1 MKAVVSSTHD
11 DKYMYFLPIV
21 TWLWNKLG
29 VDVICFMPY
38 LKDGTMWYNPD
49 KAQREKYSL
58 IIDTLDELNIELEAA
73 PFLAPEHKQATYAQ
87 CARLYAACLDLPED
101 EILIIGDID
110 MGMFH
115 VPSYMGG
122 FTIFGSDLVPDK
134 QYPMCF
140 ISASVKDWKA
150 AFCGNKTYQECL
162 DELLGHIET
171 LHFRG
176 NYWGKDQ
183 ETAYSVISNLKGIP
197 NLIPR
202 TNGQNPFSTLRYDRD
217 DAYLLDRL
225 SLDTIDYH
233 MPRPGYEENNF
244 NQILTV
250 LKFHYPD
257 EDFTWLI
264 NYNEA
269 YKKLL

>member
-11 DKYMYFLPIV
+11 DKYSWFIPLV
-21 TWLWNKLG
+21 TWCWNKLEVG
-29 VDVICFMPY
+29 VILFLPESSKNDAKIQLGLNCMNYGYKENSHYYFDMPEN
-38 LKDGTMWYNPD
+38 K
-49 KAQREKYSL
+49 
-58 IIDTLDELNIELEAA
+58 EATA
-73 PFLAPEHKQATYAQ
+73 AQ
-87 CARLYAACLDLPED
+87 CSRLYAASLDLPED
-101 EILIIGDID
+101 EILITGDID

-115 VPSYMGG
+115 VPTYMGE

-134 QYPMCF
+134 QYPMCY
-140 ISASVKDWKA
+140 ISAQVKDWRE

-162 DELLGHIET
+162 DDLLGHIET

-183 ETAYSVISNLKGIP
+183 ETAYNVISNLNGIP

-250 LKFHYPD
+250 LKFHYPN